1 MAMKNCTK
9 HFVERWAERVVG
21 IQTIKERDQYISSNR
36 EQIIEHA
43 NTTFEHSQFI
53 YKGQIGDNI
62 TRNFHIKDNIVFVTN
77 TTDDAFITTYK
88 VDLGFPDRLNTTV
101 RKELLVEIAT
111 LREEKEEI
119 EIKILM
125 EVEDK
130 EHEASVLEDEIKLAE
145 EKLLNLRKQKD
156 FIVEEVKNIRS
167 KSLNTGLDL
176 KNYTMMLV
184 NSKEYKKDLTTMK

>member
-1 MAMKNCTK
+1 MKNCTK
-9 HFVERWAERVVG
+9 HFVERWVERIVG
-21 IQTIKERDQYISSNR
+21 ITTVKERDQYIGSNR

-43 NTTFEHSQFI
+43 NTTFEYAQFI

-62 TRNFHIKDNIVFVTN
+62 TRNYHIKDDIVFVTN

-88 VDLGFPDRLNTTV
+88 VDLGFPEHLNSTV
-101 RKELLVEIAT
+101 RKELLEEIAK

-119 EIKILM
+119 EFQILT

-130 EHEASVLEDEIKLAE
+130 EHESSAITDNIKILEEQLA
-145 EKLLNLRKQKD
+145 NLKKQKEFVD
-156 FIVEEVKNIRS
+156 LEVKNIKS

-176 KNYTMMLV
+176 RKYTLILV
-184 NSKEYKKDLTTMK
+184 NSKDYKKDLTTMK